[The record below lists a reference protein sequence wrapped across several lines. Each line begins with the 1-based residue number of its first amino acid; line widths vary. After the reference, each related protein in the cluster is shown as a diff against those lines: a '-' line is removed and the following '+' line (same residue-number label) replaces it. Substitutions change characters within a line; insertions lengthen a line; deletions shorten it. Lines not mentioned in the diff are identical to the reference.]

1 MFSTHPSLAISGFTS
16 SERFHFYTKKM
27 ISIEKGRGWLGAQGG
42 TDQTPVATNGLVV
55 GNLSIVNTGIKGR
68 VRSSIIKIP
77 GLILHNCYPYLFIQ
91 QELIK
96 ADPNRIQMQSLQ
108 GRPIPTKF
116 H

>member
-1 MFSTHPSLAISGFTS
+1 M
-16 SERFHFYTKKM
+16 
-27 ISIEKGRGWLGAQGG
+27 GAQGG
-42 TDQTPVATNGLVV
+42 TDQTPVATRLVV

-96 ADPNRIQMQSLQ
+96 ADPNIIQMQSLQ
-108 GRPIPTKF
+108 TVLIREVVAERCSNGHVFFFKYRWMVSIKLPSSSSS
-116 H
+116 